1 MGAEMQQKADQ
12 EHQRY
17 LTRLREQ
24 EMDLIKQN
32 RDEQK
37 QILAKQTIETQ
48 QASVLQQ
55 EIGAMTIGEGGKDA
69 VAKPQTIDEI
79 RNLKMAKDVAK
90 VEKAVAR
97 MRTSEA
103 ESGFLVRKISQLIQ
117 PVLTEAHSNE
127 RTASK
132 SEFDR
137 VRNEISQSQSQIMQ
151 DKLRY
156 QDMFRNA
163 ILNASAFNDDLTK
176 ARQKKLCGMQKL
188 FQEQQNR
195 FEERKRR
202 EMQLKKHNEEH
213 QDEIEKK
220 LLKNSANAQHSNN
233 SRSKYDQ
240 HNPYKLR
247 S

>member
-1 MGAEMQQKADQ
+1 MVILESKLQDKEDKLRREAEMQQKADQ

-37 QILAKQTIETQ
+37 QILAKQAIETQ

-55 EIGAMTIGEGGKDA
+55 EIGALTIGEGGKDA

-90 VEKAVAR
+90 VEKTVAR

-127 RTASK
+127 RNASK

-176 ARQKKLCGMQKL
+176 AR
-188 FQEQQNR
+188 
-195 FEERKRR
+195 
-202 EMQLKKHNEEH
+202 
-213 QDEIEKK
+213 
-220 LLKNSANAQHSNN
+220 
-233 SRSKYDQ
+233 
-240 HNPYKLR
+240 
-247 S
+247 

>member
-1 MGAEMQQKADQ
+1 ML
-12 EHQRY
+12 QRWK
-17 LTRLREQ
+17 RLSPEC
-24 EMDLIKQN
+24 
-32 RDEQK
+32 
-37 QILAKQTIETQ
+37 A
-48 QASVLQQ
+48 
-55 EIGAMTIGEGGKDA
+55 
-69 VAKPQTIDEI
+69 
-79 RNLKMAKDVAK
+79 
-90 VEKAVAR
+90 
-97 MRTSEA
+97 SEA

-127 RTASK
+127 RNASK

-202 EMQLKKHNEEH
+202 EMQLKKQNEEH